1 MNLGGGGFPCGRPAS
16 YAQAEAAPKLG
27 GPLCGW
33 PRRGLGRRT
42 APGLT
47 DIGGNAAPAPKVPLP
62 FSYIRFS
69 PSTMIC
75 PVRGV
80 S

>member
-1 MNLGGGGFPCGRPAS
+1 MRLSLAVLIGFPDKETGWDESWRGRV
-16 YAQAEAAPKLG
+16 
-27 GPLCGW
+27 PL
-33 PRRGLGRRT
+33 RT